1 MVEGDWLPACAVGQ
15 EAETVAVGFSF
26 DTGGFWTRNGYD
38 NAMEDCDKLVAAV
51 VAMRVLLSERLR
63 DIKELRRKA
72 DPSEDPEDTFS
83 TEEATT

>member
-26 DTGGFWTRNGYD
+26 GSGGFWTRCGYD
-38 NAMEDCDKLVAAV
+38 NAMEDCDKLMETA
-51 VAMRVLLSERLR
+51 VAMKVLLGERLR

-72 DPSEDPEDTFS
+72 GPSEDPEVTFS